1 MATTTLPASATTA
14 TVSAVPED
22 HYAAN
27 RSWEAERFTQQRLL
41 ARNALATAVMFALV
55 AALALA
61 AVIRIESQRQFV
73 AVPIV
78 VDRSTG
84 ETTTTAVLASET
96 VPLEEALDKAG
107 AARYVKAREGYAW
120 DFLQRDYDSV
130 ARMSASEVFK
140 PYSSQFEGNDA
151 LHKRL
156 GAGTIWRIRVISVR
170 LDLARAKTANRG
182 GEAVVTYEREAR
194 NDDRGVV
201 EPPMRAVA
209 TLRYEYRPKAAM
221 TEADRL
227 DNPLGFVVTAY
238 RSDAELGARR

>member
-1 MATTTLPASATTA
+1 MTSAILTPPAPSINETHEDDRYAT
-14 TVSAVPED
+14 
-22 HYAAN
+22 N

-41 ARNALATAVMFALV
+41 ARNALASAVMFAVL

-78 VDRSTG
+78 VDRTTG
-84 ETTTTAVLASET
+84 ETTATAVLASET
-96 VPLEEALDKAG
+96 GPLEEAFEKAG
-107 AARYVKAREGYAW
+107 ASRDVKAREGYAW
-120 DFLQRDYDSV
+120 DFLQLYYDTVS
-130 ARMSASEVFK
+130 RMSASDVFK
-140 PYSSQFEGNDA
+140 PYSAQFEGNDA

-156 GAGTIWRIRVISVR
+156 GAGTIWRVRIVSVR
-170 LDLARAKTANRG
+170 LDLARAKAGSRG
-182 GEAVVTYEREAR
+182 GEAIVTFEREAR
-194 NDDRGVV
+194 NDERGIVDAPV
-201 EPPMRAVA
+201 RAVA

-238 RSDAELGARR
+238 RTDAELGARR

>member
-1 MATTTLPASATTA
+1 MASTLASSTTSSTAATSDDRCAS
-14 TVSAVPED
+14 
-22 HYAAN
+22 N

-41 ARNALATAVMFALV
+41 ARNALATAVMFAV
-55 AALALA
+55 IAVLALA
-61 AVIRIESQRQFV
+61 AVLRIEAQRQFV

-78 VDRSTG
+78 VDRNTG

-120 DFLQRDYDSV
+120 DFLQRDYDTV

-140 PYSSQFEGNDA
+140 PYAGQFEGNEA

-156 GAGTIWRIRVISVR
+156 GAGTIWRVRVVSVR
-170 LDLARAKTANRG
+170 LDLGRANASHRG
-182 GEAVVTYEREAR
+182 GEAVVTFEREAR
-194 NDDRGVV
+194 NDDRSVV
-201 EPPMRAVA
+201 EPPLRAVA

-238 RSDAELGARR
+238 RTDAELGARR